1 MSNTRLVRLG
11 KRGRIVI
18 PKALRES
25 IGIKTGNLL
34 LITAESNQLLITPL
48 GKYAETTR
56 GLLKGMW
63 VHNPDEV
70 EAYLAEERDSWN

>member
-1 MSNTRLVRLG
+1 MSNTKLVKLG
-11 KRGRIVI
+11 KKGQIVI

-25 IGIKTGNLL
+25 IGIKTGDLL
-34 LITAESNQLLITPL
+34 LITAEANRLLITPPE
-48 GKYAETTR
+48 KYAETTR

-63 VHNPDEV
+63 GHNPDEV